1 MKEENRWHDNTN
13 HEYIGITST
22 YTYYEAFF
30 FSFITF
36 LLPIMKEVDQN
47 RIMTYL
53 ANIFWL

>member
-1 MKEENRWHDNTN
+1 MKKENRWHDNTN

-36 LLPIMKEVDQN
+36 LLPIMKEN
-47 RIMTYL
+47 LIKTGL
-53 ANIFWL
+53 